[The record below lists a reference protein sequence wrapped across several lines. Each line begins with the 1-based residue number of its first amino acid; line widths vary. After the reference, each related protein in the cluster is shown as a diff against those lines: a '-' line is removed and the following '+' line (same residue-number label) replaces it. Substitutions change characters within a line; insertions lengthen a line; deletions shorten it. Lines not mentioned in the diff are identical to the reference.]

1 MNCISVPYINRVLD
15 IEIPEG
21 NLVFDVEPQETP
33 PAANIIKTLRNALE
47 HPIGTLLL
55 SESIKSGQKIL
66 IIADD
71 FTRLTPSKD
80 IIPVLLDTM
89 NLVGIRDRDIRL
101 IIASGAH
108 RTMRQT
114 EVEVKYGRP
123 VKSRIEI
130 LTHHYQDPGELM
142 DYGMTRHG
150 THILINRCIAEADF
164 VIAVGQIIPHHPA
177 GWGGGAK
184 AVMPGIAGE
193 KTIAQLHI
201 LGAMSSKLGEVN
213 TVMRQEME
221 EVAERVGLDFIFNVI
236 LNCSRELVDAVAGH
250 YVQAHRAGVD
260 LSKKIY
266 AKTIPSKSDI
276 TISSTSPVD
285 YDFFQGDKG
294 IFAAGLAT
302 RAGGEIVLVTGCLEG
317 INPNRP
323 ELASL
328 VGKLTNTQIFSN
340 IQRGEISD
348 LLMASEAILINTAK
362 QNHRITIVSDGLT
375 PELCRA
381 MGFQHLKPED
391 LGSYIRQRL
400 DQNPRLKVGLLRQS
414 TSIYPIL
421 PIE

>member
-1 MNCISVPYINRVLD
+1 MNCISVPYIDRVLD

-89 NLVGIRDRDIRL
+89 KLVGIRDRDIRL

-108 RTMRQT
+108 RTMRQE

-164 VIAVGQIIPHHPA
+164 VVAVGQIIPHHPA

-184 AVMPGIAGE
+184 AVLPGIAGE
-193 KTIAQLHI
+193 
-201 LGAMSSKLGEVN
+201 
-213 TVMRQEME
+213 
-221 EVAERVGLDFIFNVI
+221 
-236 LNCSRELVDAVAGH
+236 
-250 YVQAHRAGVD
+250 
-260 LSKKIY
+260 
-266 AKTIPSKSDI
+266 
-276 TISSTSPVD
+276 
-285 YDFFQGDKG
+285 
-294 IFAAGLAT
+294 
-302 RAGGEIVLVTGCLEG
+302 
-317 INPNRP
+317 
-323 ELASL
+323 
-328 VGKLTNTQIFSN
+328 
-340 IQRGEISD
+340 
-348 LLMASEAILINTAK
+348 
-362 QNHRITIVSDGLT
+362 
-375 PELCRA
+375 
-381 MGFQHLKPED
+381 
-391 LGSYIRQRL
+391 
-400 DQNPRLKVGLLRQS
+400 
-414 TSIYPIL
+414 
-421 PIE
+421 